1 MSTRK
6 NKMASKKKIKTT
18 TGTNIRFSDIGYKI
32 VKSFC
37 DENSL
42 KLGAFCEKAVVEK
55 VKHLE
60 LQTLDQKNVNHAT
73 SIN

>member
-1 MSTRK
+1 
-6 NKMASKKKIKTT
+6 MAKKKIKTT

-55 VKHLE
+55 VKKLE
-60 LQTLDQKNVNHAT
+60 LNIK
-73 SIN
+73 S